1 MKVFLLGFMG
11 VGKTTIGKQLAKLM
25 NYSFFDTDFEIEKFT
40 QKSISELF
48 EEDGEDFF
56 RTKET
61 EILMSFLTIPDAIIS
76 VGGGTPCFNNN
87 MQWMNENG
95 ITIFLN
101 ADPAFIYHRL
111 IHAKKPRPLIN
122 FFSPDELKEFI
133 ELKLQEREFYYQQS
147 KILQLLPLKN
157 VEELLDKLIDHN

>member
-25 NYSFFDTDFEIEKFT
+25 NYSFFDTDFEVEKST
-40 QKSISELF
+40 RKSISELF
-48 EEDGEDFF
+48 EKDGEDFF

-61 EILMSFLTIPDAIIS
+61 EILISYSSIPDAIIS

-95 ITIFLN
+95 ITVFLN

-122 FFSPDELKEFI
+122 SFSPDELKEFI

-157 VEELLDKLIDHN
+157 VEELLNKLIDHN